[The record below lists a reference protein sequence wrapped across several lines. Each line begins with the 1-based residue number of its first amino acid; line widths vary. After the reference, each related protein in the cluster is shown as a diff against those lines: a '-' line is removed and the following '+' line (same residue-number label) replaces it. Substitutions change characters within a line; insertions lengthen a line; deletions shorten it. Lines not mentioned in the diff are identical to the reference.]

1 MPLLVKQIL
10 MKLDILKKKSGHMWE
25 FQDSNEISGIS
36 GHILKFQEFQEFQ
49 DRAQA
54 CLLCYT
60 VPRVMDQTWPSSIS
74 WRNTALMKVKFGPS
88 LISIYSTV
96 GWTNHK
102 LCLTERVFWMW
113 RFKVK
118 GGVCYWFVNIQYK
131 TYQLK
136 ALASAFINQ
145 YMFSSHSPH

>member
-54 CLLCYT
+54 CDIEGLSYCNIK
-60 VPRVMDQTWPSSIS
+60 DHSI
-74 WRNTALMKVKFGPS
+74 PE
-88 LISIYSTV
+88 
-96 GWTNHK
+96 
-102 LCLTERVFWMW
+102 TEVHRKM
-113 RFKVK
+113 
-118 GGVCYWFVNIQYK
+118 
-131 TYQLK
+131 
-136 ALASAFINQ
+136 
-145 YMFSSHSPH
+145 